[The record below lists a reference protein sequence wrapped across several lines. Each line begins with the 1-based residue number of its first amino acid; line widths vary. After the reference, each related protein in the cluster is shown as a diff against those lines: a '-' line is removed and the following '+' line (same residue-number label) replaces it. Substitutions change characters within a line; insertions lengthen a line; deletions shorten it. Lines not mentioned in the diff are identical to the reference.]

1 MTIAAFKLRFSI
13 QCTLSVINYDSLWV
27 CMVMSF
33 LVWLKLF
40 WSCPCTGWIPLWCGR
55 REGGGVCVLGGGAE
69 GGWSC
74 NHLHN
79 VLLLACTAA
88 REGALKAAL
97 GIIPVPRRKKVIDAH
112 TMLIFNSGAENI
124 GFLDEAELR
133 RCKRI
138 LNAALHV
145 ASNLSRLQSSLT
157 GKC

>member
-1 MTIAAFKLRFSI
+1 MTTHGNVLP
-13 QCTLSVINYDSLWV
+13 
-27 CMVMSF
+27 CMVEA
-33 LVWLKLF
+33 LLKLPMY
-40 WSCPCTGWIPLWCGR
+40 WMDSSLMW
-55 REGGGVCVLGGGAE
+55 AE
-69 GGWSC
+69 GGCVCVGGRGVGGGGGC

-88 REGALKAAL
+88 WEGALKAAL

-112 TMLIFNSGAENI
+112 TMLIFNSSAENI

-133 RCKRI
+133 RRKRI

-157 GKC
+157 

>member
-1 MTIAAFKLRFSI
+1 M
-13 QCTLSVINYDSLWV
+13 CV
-27 CMVMSF
+27 CVM
-33 LVWLKLF
+33 
-40 WSCPCTGWIPLWCGR
+40 GEGR
-55 REGGGVCVLGGGAE
+55 AREGGGGGC
-69 GGWSC
+69 C

-88 REGALKAAL
+88 WEGALKAAL

-112 TMLIFNSGAENI
+112 TMLIFNPSAENI
-124 GFLDEAELR
+124 GFLDKAELR

>member
-1 MTIAAFKLRFSI
+1 MSMHGNVLP
-13 QCTLSVINYDSLWV
+13 
-27 CMVMSF
+27 CMVEA
-33 LVWLKLF
+33 LLKLPMY
-40 WSCPCTGWIPLWCGR
+40 WMDSSLMW
-55 REGGGVCVLGGGAE
+55 AE
-69 GGWSC
+69 GGRVCVCVGELEVRGGGPGGKGGGGSC

-88 REGALKAAL
+88 WEGALKAAL

>member
-1 MTIAAFKLRFSI
+1 MSMHGNVLP
-13 QCTLSVINYDSLWV
+13 
-27 CMVMSF
+27 CMVEA
-33 LVWLKLF
+33 LLKLPMY
-40 WSCPCTGWIPLWCGR
+40 WMDSSLMWA
-55 REGGGVCVLGGGAE
+55 EGGCVCVLGGGGLRGGVGE
-69 GGWSC
+69 GEGCC

-88 REGALKAAL
+88 WEGALKAAL

-112 TMLIFNSGAENI
+112 TMLIFNSSTENI
-124 GFLDEAELR
+124 WFLVEVELR
-133 RCKRI
+133 RRKRI